1 MLLFG
6 ETKMIDG
13 KTLRD
18 MVISAANALDN
29 NQVTINN
36 MNVFPV
42 PDGDTGI
49 NMTLTMSAV
58 RTLADYDGTVS
69 DVADKISNMVLR
81 SARGNSGAI
90 LSLFFRGIAKSLKGL
105 EVAGAADIAMA
116 LKKGTDEAY
125 KAVMQPTEGTILT
138 VMRVCSEKA
147 VEKVTQSKY
156 NKYKNNPTEL
166 FSYILRTG
174 EKTLAKTPELLPVL
188 KEANVVDAG
197 GYGFLFLI
205 SGMLAALRLEPVQA
219 NEQTSVTQGQA
230 TFANFNTDAITF
242 AYCTE
247 CIVAKKK
254 KYMGE
259 GMTSDFHEFICGIGD
274 SVVYVDAEDII
285 KLHVHTNHPGQ
296 VIEKALK
303 YGDLESMK
311 VENMKLQHSN
321 MIEKQ
326 TTAPANAAATA
337 PAAATETAAPVES
350 VAPVKEFGFVGICMG
365 SGIREVF
372 LDLGVDQMVFGGQT
386 MNPSTQDILDGVAK
400 TPARK
405 VFILPNNKNIYLVAC
420 QASEMVSDKKV
431 IVLPTKSVPQGI
443 SAMIAFNP
451 DADEETNTTAM
462 NEAIVA
468 VRTAQTTYAVR
479 DTSIEGI
486 KINSGETLA
495 LVDGKIVCSSSDET
509 ECLAAIGKSFADA
522 SFLTVYYGE
531 SVDEARANKAVD
543 ILKASLSDAAEIAV
557 VPGGQPIYDFI
568 ISAE

>member
-1 MLLFG
+1 MLFG
-6 ETKMIDG
+6 EKKLIDG
-13 KTLRD
+13 KTLCD

-58 RTLADYDGTVS
+58 RALSDYDGTVS
-69 DVADKISNMVLR
+69 DCADKIANMVLR

-105 EVAGAADIAMA
+105 EMASAEDIAIA
-116 LKKGTDEAY
+116 LKRGTEEAY

-147 VEKVTQSKY
+147 VEKVSQGKYKY
-156 NKYKNNPTEL
+156 NPTAL
-166 FSYILRTG
+166 FSYILKTG

-205 SGMLAALRLEPVQA
+205 SGMLAALKLEPVTA
-219 NEQTSVTQGQA
+219 NNETNAVQQQA
-230 TFANFNTDAITF
+230 TFASFDTDSIVF

-247 CIVAKKK
+247 CIVAKRR
-254 KYMGE
+254 KYLGE
-259 GMTSDFHEFICGIGD
+259 GTATDFHDFVGGIGD
-274 SVVYVDAEDII
+274 SVVFVDAEDII

-296 VIEKALK
+296 VIEKALE
-303 YGDLESMK
+303 YGELESLK
-311 VENMKLQHSN
+311 VENMRCQHSN

-326 TTAPANAAATA
+326 AES
-337 PAAATETAAPVES
+337 TEAS
-350 VAPVKEFGFVGICMG
+350 VAVASATPEKEFGFVGVCMG
-365 SGIREVF
+365 DGIRETF
-372 LDLGVDQMVFGGQT
+372 IDLGVDRMVFGGQT
-386 MNPSTQDILDGVAK
+386 MNPSTQDIIDGVSK
-400 TPARK
+400 TPAK
-405 VFILPNNKNIYLVAC
+405 VVYVLPNNKNIYLVAC
-420 QASEMVSDKKV
+420 QAAEMVSDKKV
-431 IVLPTKSVPQGI
+431 VVLPTKSVPQGI
-443 SAMIAFNP
+443 SAMIAYNP
-451 DADEETNTTAM
+451 DADEATNTEAM
-462 NEAIVA
+462 TEAIGA

-495 LVDGKIVCSSSDET
+495 LVDGKIVCSDADEKK
-509 ECLAAIGKSFADA
+509 CLAAIGEAFKDA
-522 SFLTVYYGE
+522 SYLTVFYGE
-531 SVDEARANKAVD
+531 SVDEARAEAAVA
-543 ILKASLSDAAEIAV
+543 ILKEKTNSMAEFAV
-557 VPGGQPIYDFI
+557 IPGGQPIYDFI
-568 ISAE
+568 VSAE